1 MPDIS
6 AATLSRIALAA
17 ALIALLA
24 GLFAL
29 RSCNSAR
36 TAGAEARLAAG
47 QQGAA
52 IASGHDAVQT
62 LGNAQMAEEA
72 IHTTVKEGT
81 DAINQ
86 APGGNSNDAAD
97 RAACRLRSYRHS
109 GKCVALLGPVAD

>member
-1 MPDIS
+1 MPDIP

-17 ALIALLA
+17 ILIALLA

-36 TAGAEARLAAG
+36 TASVEARLATG

-52 IASGHDAVQT
+52 IASGRDAVQT
-62 LGNAQMAEEA
+62 LGNAQAAEQT